1 MTYNIDFL
9 IAAMVILLLV
19 LWYFLGQKRAEDL
32 NNQVFLFFAII
43 GILDVVAEL
52 ASNYYISFPN
62 SNCEIAAMLATTIFY
77 LLQALLPFTVICY
90 IQTLHDNKIISAK
103 KMFLSGVPTFILM
116 GMILTNPFTEKLFYF
131 DIPAGYMKGPWYML
145 MYYSALCHMA
155 AALILIV
162 IWRKKLGYRKVKVLL
177 EILLISG
184 AGVVIQLLYH
194 PLLTTGFGMSL
205 GILVLFITINNP
217 HANIDTLTGSLEE
230 YEYYLTQLKRMFDG
244 NSKLNVNNKIITM
257 PVIISGIMN
266 AQKLGDSGLILE
278 YAEYLEALS
287 AKNGLT
293 EVIQD
298 DYQTMNGFLYNK
310 RVEQYLH
317 KAITEDLFEIY
328 YQPVYSTRKKC
339 FITLEALSR
348 LQHPELGW
356 IAPDVFIQIA
366 EKNHMIE
373 QITDLQFSRVC
384 RFLGENR
391 YLMRHL
397 LNVKVNLSSL
407 DLMRNDCSRHF
418 IRIMDAYKIPHNWIQ
433 FEITETVATECNA
446 GLRRVAEEF
455 TDAGI
460 GLCLDDFG
468 SGYANLNTVM
478 RLPFSVIKVDRSLL
492 FDICR
497 DEKRA
502 IFYESVVET
511 FHKMN
516 YHIVSEGV
524 ETQEEMEQ
532 ISSWGVEMI
541 QGYYF
546 SKPLPE
552 KELLELLK
560 KQDNIEREN

>member
-52 ASNYYISFPN
+52 TSNYYISFPN

-162 IWRKKLGYRKVKVLL
+162 IWRKKLGYQKVKNLL

-560 KQDNIEREN
+560 KQDNIER

>member
-145 MYYSALCHMA
+145 MYYSALCHMTV
-155 AALILIV
+155 ALILIV
-162 IWRKKLGYRKVKVLL
+162 IWRKKLGYQKVKSLL

-560 KQDNIEREN
+560 KQDNIER

>member
-162 IWRKKLGYRKVKVLL
+162 IWRKKLGYQKVKSLL

-532 ISSWGVEMI
+532 ISSWGDEMI

-546 SKPLPE
+546 SKPIP
-552 KELLELLK
+552 
-560 KQDNIEREN
+560 QDRFTEEFWS

>member
-162 IWRKKLGYRKVKVLL
+162 IWRKKLGYQKVKSLL

-244 NSKLNVNNKIITM
+244 NSKLNVNNQIITM

-560 KQDNIEREN
+560 KQDNIER

>member
-162 IWRKKLGYRKVKVLL
+162 IWRKKLGYQKVKSLL

-348 LQHPELGW
+348 LQHSELGW

-541 QGYYF
+541 QDYYF

-560 KQDNIEREN
+560 KQDNIER

>member
-1 MTYNIDFL
+1 MIYNMDFL
-9 IAAMVILLLV
+9 ISAMVILLLI
-19 LWYFLGQKRAEDL
+19 LWHFLGQKRAEDL

-162 IWRKKLGYRKVKVLL
+162 IWRKKLGYQKVKSLL

-478 RLPFSVIKVDRSLL
+478 RLPFYVIKVDRSLL

-560 KQDNIEREN
+560 KQDNIER

>member
-32 NNQVFLFFAII
+32 NNQVFLFFAVI

-244 NSKLNVNNKIITM
+244 NSKLNVNNKIITV
-257 PVIISGIMN
+257 PVIISRIMN

-373 QITDLQFSRVC
+373 QITELQFSRVC

-455 TDAGI
+455 AAAGI
-460 GLCLDDFG
+460 GFCLDDFG

-524 ETQEEMEQ
+524 ETQEEMEK

-560 KQDNIEREN
+560 KQDNIER

>member
-32 NNQVFLFFAII
+32 NNQVFLFFAVI

-155 AALILIV
+155 VALILIV

-205 GILVLFITINNP
+205 GILALFITINNP

-560 KQDNIEREN
+560 KQDNIER

>member
-162 IWRKKLGYRKVKVLL
+162 IWRKKLGYQKVKSLL

-205 GILVLFITINNP
+205 GILALFITINNP

-293 EVIQD
+293 EMIQD

-560 KQDNIEREN
+560 KQDNIER

>member
-162 IWRKKLGYRKVKVLL
+162 IWRKKLGYQKVKSLL

-366 EKNHMIE
+366 GKNHMIE

-560 KQDNIEREN
+560 KQDNIER

>member
-1 MTYNIDFL
+1 
-9 IAAMVILLLV
+9 
-19 LWYFLGQKRAEDL
+19 
-32 NNQVFLFFAII
+32 
-43 GILDVVAEL
+43 
-52 ASNYYISFPN
+52 
-62 SNCEIAAMLATTIFY
+62 
-77 LLQALLPFTVICY
+77 
-90 IQTLHDNKIISAK
+90 
-103 KMFLSGVPTFILM
+103 
-116 GMILTNPFTEKLFYF
+116 
-131 DIPAGYMKGPWYML
+131 
-145 MYYSALCHMA
+145 
-155 AALILIV
+155 
-162 IWRKKLGYRKVKVLL
+162 
-177 EILLISG
+177 
-184 AGVVIQLLYH
+184 
-194 PLLTTGFGMSL
+194 
-205 GILVLFITINNP
+205 
-217 HANIDTLTGSLEE
+217 
-230 YEYYLTQLKRMFDG
+230 
-244 NSKLNVNNKIITM
+244 
-257 PVIISGIMN
+257 
-266 AQKLGDSGLILE
+266 
-278 YAEYLEALS
+278 
-287 AKNGLT
+287 
-293 EVIQD
+293 
-298 DYQTMNGFLYNK
+298 MNGFLYNK

-391 YLMRHL
+391 YLMKHL

-407 DLMRNDCSRHF
+407 DLMRNDCSSHF
-418 IRIMDAYKIPHNWIQ
+418 IQIMDAHKIPHNWIQ
-433 FEITETVATECNA
+433 FEITETVATEYNA

-455 TDAGI
+455 TAAGI
-460 GLCLDDFG
+460 GFCLDDFG

-532 ISSWGVEMI
+532 ISSWGVDMI

-560 KQDNIEREN
+560 KQDNIER

>member
-162 IWRKKLGYRKVKVLL
+162 IWRKKLGYQKVKSLL

-184 AGVVIQLLYH
+184 TGVVIQLLYH

-205 GILVLFITINNP
+205 GILALFITINNP

-560 KQDNIEREN
+560 KQDNIER

>member
-32 NNQVFLFFAII
+32 NNQVFLFFAVI

-162 IWRKKLGYRKVKVLL
+162 IWRKKLGYQKVKSLL

-244 NSKLNVNNKIITM
+244 NSKLNINNKIITV

-266 AQKLGDSGLILE
+266 VQKLGDSGLILE

-560 KQDNIEREN
+560 KQDNIER

>member
-162 IWRKKLGYRKVKVLL
+162 IWRKKLCYQKVKSLL

-524 ETQEEMEQ
+524 ETQEEMEK

-560 KQDNIEREN
+560 KQDNIER

>member
-162 IWRKKLGYRKVKVLL
+162 IWRKKLGYQKVKSLL

-560 KQDNIEREN
+560 KQDNIEK

>member
-32 NNQVFLFFAII
+32 NNQVFLFFAVI

-116 GMILTNPFTEKLFYF
+116 GMILTNSFTEKLFYF

-244 NSKLNVNNKIITM
+244 NSKLNVNNKIITV

-560 KQDNIEREN
+560 KQDNIER

>member
-131 DIPAGYMKGPWYML
+131 DIPAGYMKDPWYML

-162 IWRKKLGYRKVKVLL
+162 IWRKKLGYQKVKSLL

-205 GILVLFITINNP
+205 GILALFITINNP

-560 KQDNIEREN
+560 KQDNIER

>member
-32 NNQVFLFFAII
+32 NNQVFLFFAVI

-116 GMILTNPFTEKLFYF
+116 GMILTNSFTEKLFYF

-162 IWRKKLGYRKVKVLL
+162 IWRKKLGYQKVKSLL

-244 NSKLNVNNKIITM
+244 NSKLNVNNKIITV

-560 KQDNIEREN
+560 KQDNIER

>member
-32 NNQVFLFFAII
+32 NNQVFLFFAVI

-162 IWRKKLGYRKVKVLL
+162 IWRKKLGYQKVKVLL

-205 GILVLFITINNP
+205 GILALFITINNP
-217 HANIDTLTGSLEE
+217 HANIDTLTGLYNHLYLVRKSNELISAKKSFHIITVYLYQLRHINKIAGVQGGNSILKLTARKLGEMCGKKAFRTTGKRFMILTGSLEE

-244 NSKLNVNNKIITM
+244 NSKLNVNNKIITV

-287 AKNGLT
+287 AKSGLT

-298 DYQTMNGFLYNK
+298 DHQTMNGFLYNK

-317 KAITEDLFEIY
+317 KRLQRICLKFTI
-328 YQPVYSTRKKC
+328 SR
-339 FITLEALSR
+339 FILHGKNALS
-348 LQHPELGW
+348 HW
-356 IAPDVFIQIA
+356 
-366 EKNHMIE
+366 KH
-373 QITDLQFSRVC
+373 
-384 RFLGENR
+384 
-391 YLMRHL
+391 
-397 LNVKVNLSSL
+397 
-407 DLMRNDCSRHF
+407 
-418 IRIMDAYKIPHNWIQ
+418 
-433 FEITETVATECNA
+433 
-446 GLRRVAEEF
+446 
-455 TDAGI
+455 
-460 GLCLDDFG
+460 
-468 SGYANLNTVM
+468 
-478 RLPFSVIKVDRSLL
+478 
-492 FDICR
+492 
-497 DEKRA
+497 
-502 IFYESVVET
+502 
-511 FHKMN
+511 
-516 YHIVSEGV
+516 
-524 ETQEEMEQ
+524 
-532 ISSWGVEMI
+532 
-541 QGYYF
+541 
-546 SKPLPE
+546 
-552 KELLELLK
+552 
-560 KQDNIEREN
+560 

>member
-77 LLQALLPFTVICY
+77 LLQALLPFMVICY

-162 IWRKKLGYRKVKVLL
+162 IWRKKLGYQKVKSLL

-205 GILVLFITINNP
+205 GILALFITINNP

-560 KQDNIEREN
+560 KQDNIER

>member
-90 IQTLHDNKIISAK
+90 IQILHDNKIISAK

-162 IWRKKLGYRKVKVLL
+162 IWRKKLGYQKVKSLL

-310 RVEQYLH
+310 R
-317 KAITEDLFEIY
+317 
-328 YQPVYSTRKKC
+328 
-339 FITLEALSR
+339 
-348 LQHPELGW
+348 
-356 IAPDVFIQIA
+356 
-366 EKNHMIE
+366 
-373 QITDLQFSRVC
+373 
-384 RFLGENR
+384 
-391 YLMRHL
+391 
-397 LNVKVNLSSL
+397 
-407 DLMRNDCSRHF
+407 
-418 IRIMDAYKIPHNWIQ
+418 
-433 FEITETVATECNA
+433 
-446 GLRRVAEEF
+446 
-455 TDAGI
+455 
-460 GLCLDDFG
+460 
-468 SGYANLNTVM
+468 
-478 RLPFSVIKVDRSLL
+478 
-492 FDICR
+492 
-497 DEKRA
+497 A

-560 KQDNIEREN
+560 KQDNIER

>member
-32 NNQVFLFFAII
+32 NNQVFLFFAVI

-162 IWRKKLGYRKVKVLL
+162 IWRKKLGYQKVKSLL

>member
-162 IWRKKLGYRKVKVLL
+162 IWRKKLGYQKVKSLL

-257 PVIISGIMN
+257 PVVISGIMN

-433 FEITETVATECNA
+433 FEITETVATEYNA

-455 TDAGI
+455 TAAGI
-460 GLCLDDFG
+460 GFCLDDFG

-560 KQDNIEREN
+560 KQDNIER

>member
-77 LLQALLPFTVICY
+77 LLQVLLPFTVICY

-162 IWRKKLGYRKVKVLL
+162 IWRKKLGYQKVKNLL

-560 KQDNIEREN
+560 KQDNIER

>member
-1 MTYNIDFL
+1 
-9 IAAMVILLLV
+9 
-19 LWYFLGQKRAEDL
+19 
-32 NNQVFLFFAII
+32 
-43 GILDVVAEL
+43 
-52 ASNYYISFPN
+52 
-62 SNCEIAAMLATTIFY
+62 
-77 LLQALLPFTVICY
+77 
-90 IQTLHDNKIISAK
+90 
-103 KMFLSGVPTFILM
+103 
-116 GMILTNPFTEKLFYF
+116 
-131 DIPAGYMKGPWYML
+131 
-145 MYYSALCHMA
+145 
-155 AALILIV
+155 
-162 IWRKKLGYRKVKVLL
+162 
-177 EILLISG
+177 
-184 AGVVIQLLYH
+184 
-194 PLLTTGFGMSL
+194 
-205 GILVLFITINNP
+205 
-217 HANIDTLTGSLEE
+217 
-230 YEYYLTQLKRMFDG
+230 
-244 NSKLNVNNKIITM
+244 
-257 PVIISGIMN
+257 
-266 AQKLGDSGLILE
+266 
-278 YAEYLEALS
+278 
-287 AKNGLT
+287 
-293 EVIQD
+293 
-298 DYQTMNGFLYNK
+298 MNGFLYNK

-407 DLMRNDCSRHF
+407 
-418 IRIMDAYKIPHNWIQ
+418 IQ

-560 KQDNIEREN
+560 KQDNIER

>member
-162 IWRKKLGYRKVKVLL
+162 IWRKKLGYQKVKSLL

-205 GILVLFITINNP
+205 GILALFITINNP

-524 ETQEEMEQ
+524 ETQEEMAQ

-560 KQDNIEREN
+560 KQDNIER